1 MRSGFEDAVRVC
13 ALSERPDLAEVV
25 AGWHWK
31 EWGSDAVDE
40 TETDWVRRV
49 HSRSSDGVPF
59 TLVCFLG
66 DVPVGAVS
74 ACWDDRRDGFPT
86 DEPWL
91 SGMVVR
97 NEARNLGVG
106 RALLGAAERRCREL
120 GFPRVWLHT
129 GEAKRFCE
137 RCGWTLVRD
146 KESLHD
152 DAVLCRDLEGAP

>member
-1 MRSGFEDAVRVC
+1 MRSEFEDAVRVC
-13 ALSERPDLAEVV
+13 ALTERPDLVELV

-31 EWGSDAVDE
+31 EWGSDEGDE
-40 TETDWVRRV
+40 TRVDWVRRV
-49 HSRSSDGVPF
+49 RSRSSDGVPF

-66 DVPVGAVS
+66 GDPVGAVS

-106 RALLGAAERRCREL
+106 RVLLGAAEERCHGL
-120 GFPRVWLHT
+120 GFRRIWLHT
-129 GEAKRFCE
+129 GEAKRFYE
-137 RCGWTLVRD
+137 RCGWPLVRD
-146 KESLHD
+146 KQALHD
-152 DAVLCRDLEGAP
+152 DAVLCRALGSG